1 MAVSKLLVG
10 TYASEDQPGIVLMS
24 LDRDSGELT
33 EISSVSGIN
42 NPSFLTY
49 DSGRRI
55 VYSVSETEDGQVFAY
70 RLDPESG
77 AFSLLN
83 KRAAHGAYPC
93 HILQSWDILIVAN
106 YGGGSISVYP
116 ILEDGSIGELSDHHQ
131 YTGTGHRPDRQEAPH
146 AHSVFPGRSERYF
159 YVSDLGLD
167 TIHIYEIDRKSGKL
181 LPAGEC
187 RLTPGAGPRHMAFH
201 AARPFAYCINEL
213 DSSITSFRV
222 DEETGALA
230 AIDTVSTLPAG
241 FDGNNTCADIHIS
254 PCGQFL
260 YGSNRGH
267 DSVAIYR
274 IDLQTG
280 RLTPIGH
287 ESVRGR
293 SPRNFVISPDGQFL
307 LAANQ
312 DTGNIAVFRVN
323 AETGTLESAGE
334 SRSVAKPVCLK
345 FV

>member
-1 MAVSKLLVG
+1 MTVSKLLVG
-10 TYASEDQPGIVLMS
+10 TYAQADQPGIVLMS
-24 LDRDSGELT
+24 LESSNGEMKAV
-33 EISSVSGIN
+33 SSVSGID

-49 DSGRRI
+49 DPERSI
-55 VYSVSETEDGQVFAY
+55 VYSVSETEDGQVYAY
-70 RLDPESG
+70 KLDRETG
-77 AFSLLN
+77 EFSFLN
-83 KRAAHGAYPC
+83 KRTTDGAYPC
-93 HILQSWDILIVAN
+93 HILQSGDILIVAN

-116 ILEDGSIGELSDHHQ
+116 IMEDGTVGEMSDHHR
-131 YTGTGHRPDRQEAPH
+131 YSGTGARPDRQEAPH
-146 AHSVFPGRSERYF
+146 AHSVFSDRRGRYF

-167 TIHIYEIDRKSGKL
+167 TIHIYEIDRTTNKL

-201 AARPFAYCINEL
+201 SVEPFAFCINEL
-213 DSSITSFRV
+213 DSSISAFRV

-230 AIDTVSTLPAG
+230 SVGTVSTLPDGFAG
-241 FDGNNTCADIHIS
+241 ANTCADIHIS

-274 IDLQTG
+274 IDLETG
-280 RLTPIGH
+280 SLTPAGH

-293 SPRNFVISPDGQFL
+293 SPRNFVISSDGQFL

-312 DTGNIAVFRVN
+312 DSGNIAVFRV
-323 AETGTLESAGE
+323 TGDTGRLESVE
-334 SRSVAKPVCLK
+334 ENRSVAKPVCLK
-345 FV
+345 FM